1 MEKDRNTLLAPD
13 QILYAGYTGNGIG
26 NDGCVDINE
35 CSANT
40 HNCADEADCT
50 NTEGGF
56 TCSCKTGFN
65 GNGYQCSGTV
75 FLLEDMNAI
84 VSIFNFVGNSARL
97 NTS

>member
-1 MEKDRNTLLAPD
+1 MEKGGKIPFAPD
-13 QILYAGYTGNGIG
+13 QILCAGYTGNGIG

-50 NTEGGF
+50 NTVGGF

-75 FLLEDMNAI
+75 FVLEDTNAI
-84 VSIFNFVGNSARL
+84 TSILTF
-97 NTS
+97 